1 MFDEPALLLERTIY
15 NLEVL
20 RELLHE
26 EATGRALRGNELYLP
41 IPVCLDAQEAIRQVL
56 PKLAAASE
64 AWRDQQA
71 RQLQMRARC
80 VDCED

>member
-20 RELLHE
+20 RELLNE
-26 EATGRALRGNELYLP
+26 EATGRTSRDDELYLP
-41 IPVCLDAQEAIRQVL
+41 VATCLDAQEAIRQAL

-64 AWRDQQA
+64 AWRDQKA
-71 RQLQMRARC
+71 RQLQMRTRC
-80 VDCED
+80 INCED

>member
-20 RELLHE
+20 RELLNE
-26 EATGRALRGNELYLP
+26 EANGRATRDDELYLP
-41 IPVCLDAQEAIRQVL
+41 VPICLDAQEAIRQAL

-64 AWRDQQA
+64 AWRDQQV

-80 VDCED
+80 IDCED